1 MRDFNLSHAVSTFS
15 TYAGSLN
22 SLWGLYIVATFAAA
36 GFGASMKEQFNSW
49 TASLLTI
56 AFLAFA
62 AAHLLALMANL
73 RVQNAIAA
81 EVRERLAGASKELT
95 DFPATVGAVVG
106 RTPSRAASLAVHLI
120 IDACV
125 IAIIWASVSK
135 GI

>member
-1 MRDFNLSHAVSTFS
+1 MREYNLSHAVSTFS
-15 TYAGSLN
+15 TYGSALN

-36 GFGASMKEQFNSW
+36 GFGASMKEQFNTG

-56 AFLAFA
+56 AFLAFT
-62 AAHLLALMANL
+62 AAHLAALMANL
-73 RVQNAIAA
+73 RVQKAIAA
-81 EVRERLAGASKELT
+81 EVLKRLGDAETT

-106 RTPSRAASLAVHLI
+106 RTPSRGAMLAVHLI

-125 IAIIWASVSK
+125 IAVIWASVSK

>member
-1 MRDFNLSHAVSTFS
+1 MRDFNISHAVSTFS
-15 TYAGSLN
+15 TYVGSLN

-49 TASLLTI
+49 TALLMTI

-62 AAHLLALMANL
+62 AAHLSAVVANL
-73 RVQNAIAA
+73 RVQKRIST
-81 EVRERLAGASKELT
+81 EVLERLGGASNEIT

-106 RTPSRAASLAVHLI
+106 RTPSRAASIAVHLI

-125 IAIIWASVSK
+125 IAVIWASVSK

>member
-15 TYAGSLN
+15 TYGGSLN

-36 GFGASMKEQFNSW
+36 GFGASMNEQFNTW
-49 TASLLTI
+49 TASLMTI

-73 RVQNAIAA
+73 RVQKAISA
-81 EVRERLAGASKELT
+81 EVLERLGGAAKETT
-95 DFPATVGAVVG
+95 DFPATVRAVVG
-106 RTPSRAASLAVHLI
+106 RTPSRTASLAVHLT

-125 IAIIWASVSK
+125 IAVIWASVSK